1 MQAKNIQLLSRLLQE
16 GPKSRRS
23 KCIEREGGHDEA
35 EHVRSVEVRL
45 EKKEVNNA
53 NPQLP
58 TKLNFLVCCVAG
70 GRPPSPPER
79 NVDGRGESSMK
90 FFFFSGHAFGT
101 NFACKGGGDTTSSFE
116 AQKIKKLS
124 FVGGGCIFFTP
135 VLPAVRDV
143 MLAKVRSQHMTLNLS
158 CALQMP
164 NEP

>member
-90 FFFFSGHAFGT
+90 FFFFRVMPSEPTLPVRGERILQVHS
-101 NFACKGGGDTTSSFE
+101 KPR
-116 AQKIKKLS
+116 KL
-124 FVGGGCIFFTP
+124 
-135 VLPAVRDV
+135 
-143 MLAKVRSQHMTLNLS
+143 RS
-158 CALQMP
+158 
-164 NEP
+164 

>member
-90 FFFFSGHAFGT
+90 FFFFVRVMPSEPTLPVRGERILQVHS
-101 NFACKGGGDTTSSFE
+101 KPR
-116 AQKIKKLS
+116 KL
-124 FVGGGCIFFTP
+124 
-135 VLPAVRDV
+135 
-143 MLAKVRSQHMTLNLS
+143 RS
-158 CALQMP
+158 
-164 NEP
+164 

>member
-1 MQAKNIQLLSRLLQE
+1 M
-16 GPKSRRS
+16 
-23 KCIEREGGHDEA
+23 
-35 EHVRSVEVRL
+35 
-45 EKKEVNNA
+45 NNA

-116 AQKIKKLS
+116 AQKIKKLT
-124 FVGGGCIFFTP
+124 FVGGGCIFLHLCSLRFATSCLQKC
-135 VLPAVRDV
+135 V
-143 MLAKVRSQHMTLNLS
+143 AKHDTQPFVCATNAQRTLTRYRCFGPSQQSPKPKHGQQTKKLNVS
-158 CALQMP
+158 VFCP
-164 NEP
+164 GT